1 MRTITAVPVI
11 ALVGGLAAG
20 VAHADDPPPPAT
32 WTATPAEPRAQ
43 TAAAGE
49 NEVQAVREQA
59 VMLLAQR
66 SADDMGLP
74 RATGKGDGQGNGGP
88 TGAVGNVWGVL
99 SAAEREARAIVDS
112 ERGISSKAS
121 TASMSSTAIPQVP
134 AEPAASAP
142 GSHTMPPT
150 PVGSELAAPQDGQP
164 ARTDRTDPAPAIA
177 PAIRQP
183 RAGHGAGGGRVDVG
197 QLALSTLARHAA
209 RAMGQDNA
217 RVLGLD
223 AIAPTV
229 EPAVAFANARPPWPA
244 APRSRTVAFQPDPVR
259 DGGLAD
265 EVPSGARAAT
275 RPRHAQL
282 ALAPPN
288 ARLASAYDDLIDEV
302 ARRHDVAPHLIR
314 AVIKVESNFQP
325 HARSPKGAL
334 GLMQVMPATGRRF
347 GAVDLRDPRSN
358 LSAGTQYLRWLL
370 NRFDEDLTLALAAYN
385 AGEGAVE
392 KYGRRIPPFAE
403 TQGYV
408 SKVLAHLGLTPAT
421 GATASPAS
429 PTSGGD
435 ARGSVTADAGPT
447 STIPSRADDGSG
459 PKAGRPAR
467 LGGNANAARQQADA
481 TLRTVSNWIGALL
494 TSSSQPQPQTR
505 AATNGA
511 AAKAPAMATDPAVDA
526 SSWAPLP
533 ASQPVRTGPV

>member
-20 VAHADDPPPPAT
+20 VAHADDPARSAA
-32 WTATPAEPRAQ
+32 WTVSPAEPRAE
-43 TAAAGE
+43 TAASEEGDA
-49 NEVQAVREQA
+49 QAARQQA
-59 VMLLAQR
+59 VMALAQL
-66 SADDMGLP
+66 SADRMGWQ
-74 RATGKGDGQGNGGP
+74 RAPEKDDGRDDGRSDGRRG
-88 TGAVGNVWGVL
+88 GAVGNVWGVL

-112 ERGISSKAS
+112 ERAAS
-121 TASMSSTAIPQVP
+121 ATAIPQVP
-134 AEPAASAP
+134 TAPAASAP
-142 GSHTMPPT
+142 APHTIAPT
-150 PVGSELAAPQDGQP
+150 PVGSELAAPQDGEP
-164 ARTDRTDPAPAIA
+164 ARSLRTVPVP
-177 PAIRQP
+177 RQP
-183 RAGHGAGGGRVDVG
+183 RGARGADGRQVDVG

-229 EPAVAFANARPPWPA
+229 EPAVALADVRPPA
-244 APRSRTVAFQPDPVR
+244 SAGPRARTVAFQPDAMR
-259 DGGLAD
+259 EGGMAG
-265 EVPSGARAAT
+265 EIQTAARGSA

-288 ARLASAYDDLIDEV
+288 ARLASAYDDLIEEV
-302 ARRHDVAPHLIR
+302 ARRHDVAPHLVR
-314 AVIKVESNFQP
+314 AVIKVESNFQS
-325 HARSPKGAL
+325 HARSPKGAV

-347 GAVDLRDPRSN
+347 GAADLRDPRSN

-392 KYGRRIPPFAE
+392 RYGRRIPPFAE

-421 GATASPAS
+421 GASAPPGSPS
-429 PTSGGD
+429 FPTTSGD
-435 ARGSVTADAGPT
+435 RGGNGGTADAAAA
-447 STIPSRADDGSG
+447 STIASRADDGSG
-459 PKAGRPAR
+459 SKAASRPAR
-467 LGGNANAARQQADA
+467 ASGNGTAARQQADA

-494 TSSSQPQPQTR
+494 TSSSQPSTR

-511 AAKAPAMATDPAVDA
+511 GATVPTMATDATVDA
-526 SSWAPLP
+526 STWTRLP
-533 ASQPVRTGPV
+533 APEPVRAGPV

>member
-20 VAHADDPPPPAT
+20 VAHADGPAPPAA
-32 WTATPAEPRAQ
+32 WTATPAEPRPQA
-43 TAAAGE
+43 TASEEGDA
-49 NEVQAVREQA
+49 QAVREQA
-59 VMLLAQR
+59 VMVLAQR
-66 SADDMGLP
+66 SAEGMGLQ
-74 RATGKGDGQGNGGP
+74 RAQPKGDGPWG
-88 TGAVGNVWGVL
+88 GAVGNVWGVL
-99 SAAEREARAIVDS
+99 SAAEREARAIADS
-112 ERGISSKAS
+112 ERA
-121 TASMSSTAIPQVP
+121 AAATAISPVP
-134 AEPAASAP
+134 TAPAASATAP
-142 GSHTMPPT
+142 PTMAPT
-150 PVGSELAAPQDGQP
+150 PVGSELAPLRQGEP
-164 ARTDRTDPAPAIA
+164 ARSDQAVPA

-183 RAGHGAGGGRVDVG
+183 RGARDADARHADVG

-229 EPAVAFANARPPWPA
+229 EPAVALADARPPA
-244 APRSRTVAFQPDPVR
+244 STAPRARTVAFQPDAMR
-259 DGGLAD
+259 EGGMAG
-265 EVPSGARAAT
+265 EVPMVGRGSA

-282 ALAPPN
+282 GLAPPN

-302 ARRHDVAPHLIR
+302 ARRHDVAPHLVR

-325 HARSPKGAL
+325 HARSPKGAV

-408 SKVLAHLGLTPAT
+408 SKVLAHLGLTPGT
-421 GATASPAS
+421 GATPSSASPAA
-429 PTSGGD
+429 GGD
-435 ARGSVTADAGPT
+435 GRRNGATADAG
-447 STIPSRADDGSG
+447 STGTMAGRTDDGSG
-459 PKAGRPAR
+459 SRAAGRSAR
-467 LGGNANAARQQADA
+467 ASGNGAAARQQADA

-494 TSSSQPQPQTR
+494 TSSSQSPTR
-505 AATNGA
+505 TATNGA
-511 AAKAPAMATDPAVDA
+511 GATVPTMATDATVDT
-526 SSWAPLP
+526 STWTRLP
-533 ASQPVRTGPV
+533 AAEPVRTGPV

>member
-11 ALVGGLAAG
+11 AMVGGLAAG
-20 VAHADDPPPPAT
+20 VAHADEPAPSAA
-32 WTATPAEPRAQ
+32 WTAVEPR
-43 TAAAGE
+43 TESGE
-49 NEVQAVREQA
+49 DRGGG
-59 VMLLAQR
+59 R
-66 SADDMGLP
+66 WGADG
-74 RATGKGDGQGNGGP
+74 
-88 TGAVGNVWGVL
+88 GNVWSVQ

-112 ERGISSKAS
+112 ERAASPPATSPMQKA
-121 TASMSSTAIPQVP
+121 
-134 AEPAASAP
+134 PAA
-142 GSHTMPPT
+142 
-150 PVGSELAAPQDGQP
+150 
-164 ARTDRTDPAPAIA
+164 PAPA
-177 PAIRQP
+177 PALRQP
-183 RAGHGAGGGRVDVG
+183 RGARGADVG

-223 AIAPTV
+223 AIAPIV
-229 EPAVAFANARPPWPA
+229 ESPMAQADEQPPAST
-244 APRSRTVAFQPDPVR
+244 APRARTAAFPADSAS
-259 DGGLAD
+259 GGPLGTGA
-265 EVPSGARAAT
+265 SG

-302 ARRHDVAPHLIR
+302 ARRHDVAPHLVR

-325 HARSPKGAL
+325 HARSPKGAV

-408 SKVLAHLGLTPAT
+408 SKVLANLGLTPGT
-421 GATASPAS
+421 GATASPGSVAS
-429 PTSGGD
+429 AASAGAGAFPATSGEG
-435 ARGSVTADAGPT
+435 RSNVGTADPAGS
-447 STIPSRADDGSG
+447 STIANRAEEGSG
-459 PKAGRPAR
+459 AKAAGRRA
-467 LGGNANAARQQADA
+467 GTGSNGTAARQQADA

-494 TSSSQPQPQTR
+494 TSSPQSPAR
-505 AATNGA
+505 AATHGTA
-511 AAKAPAMATDPAVDA
+511 ATVPTMATDTGVDGA
-526 SSWAPLP
+526 SRTRLP
-533 ASQPVRTGPV
+533 APEPVRGGPV